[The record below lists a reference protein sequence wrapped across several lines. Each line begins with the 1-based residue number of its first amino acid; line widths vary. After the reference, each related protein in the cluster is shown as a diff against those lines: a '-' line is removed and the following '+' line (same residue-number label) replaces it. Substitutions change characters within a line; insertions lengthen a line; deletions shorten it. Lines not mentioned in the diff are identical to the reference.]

1 MTINGTTPT
10 SAVGLLIFVG
20 QLVTL
25 SRSEWVNAKFIR
37 VTADASI
44 QGIQERAA

>member
-1 MTINGTTPT
+1 
-10 SAVGLLIFVG
+10 VGLLIFVG